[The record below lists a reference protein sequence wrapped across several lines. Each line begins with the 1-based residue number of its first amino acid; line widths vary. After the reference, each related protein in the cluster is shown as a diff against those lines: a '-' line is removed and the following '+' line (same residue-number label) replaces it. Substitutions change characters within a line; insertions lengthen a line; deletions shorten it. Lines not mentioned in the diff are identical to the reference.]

1 MKKKSIIIVS
11 IVIVVVVVGLLLTY
25 AGITIGSAYANSQ
38 DKEWGL
44 HLSATD
50 VSSTGLTLTLQRYD
64 SEREEELTTGNDYW
78 VQRKTLFG
86 WEDLQTIDGVIVG
99 NYPIGLEMQEGDEQV
114 WELDWEP
121 IFGKLTPGIYRIS
134 KQSIADD
141 YGKYSEEEIKELN
154 LEPTVY
160 ATFVVWPWD

>member
-11 IVIVVVVVGLLLTY
+11 IVVVGLLLTY
-25 AGITIGSAYANSQ
+25 AGITISSANANSQ

-44 HLSATD
+44 HLYATD

-64 SEREEELTTGNDYW
+64 SEREEELVTGDNYW
-78 VQRKTLFG
+78 LQEKTLTG
-86 WEDLQTIDGVIVG
+86 WKDLETLDGETPAY
-99 NYPIGLEMQEGDEQV
+99 YPIAYPMDEGDEKTWTCS
-114 WELDWEP
+114 WEHS
-121 IFGKLTPGIYRIS
+121 FGKLAPGIYRIS
-134 KQSIADD
+134 KSSSTWDSS
-141 YGKYSEEEIKELN
+141 KHSEEEIEELN

>member
-11 IVIVVVVVGLLLTY
+11 IVIVVVGLLLTY

-86 WEDLQTIDGVIVG
+86 WEDLQTIDGVIVE

-114 WELDWEP
+114 WELDWET

>member
-11 IVIVVVVVGLLLTY
+11 IVIVVVGLLLTY
-25 AGITIGSAYANSQ
+25 AGITIGSAYADAQ

-44 HLSATD
+44 HLYATD

-64 SEREEELTTGNDYW
+64 SQREEELVTGGNYW
-78 VQRKTLFG
+78 LQEKTLTG
-86 WEDLQTIDGVIVG
+86 WKDLETLDGEKPAYFLIA
-99 NYPIGLEMQEGDEQV
+99 YPMDEGDEKTWTCS
-114 WELDWEP
+114 WEHS
-121 IFGKLTPGIYRIS
+121 FGKLSPGIYRIS
-134 KQSIADD
+134 KSSSTW
-141 YGKYSEEEIKELN
+141 GSSRLSEEERAELN